1 MNELQVFENE
11 KFGQVRSTVID
22 GDPWFVAAD
31 VCKAVGIGNPSDV
44 MRRLDEDE
52 TTLVSIEGTSNGL
65 SVNAVSEA
73 GLYSL
78 VLGSRKPEAKEFKR
92 WITHEVIPSIR
103 KHGTYMTPETIEKV
117 LLDPD
122 AIIKIATALKEERK
136 KNAKLT
142 AENTE
147 MKPKAEFADTVADS
161 RGALNMGDFAKIVHT
176 TYPNM
181 GRNKLLAFLRGQK
194 ILTKG
199 NIPYQKF
206 INANY
211 FRVIESVKGGNGVN
225 FNQASTLILPKGQF
239 FILDLLKKSECLEPS
254 VVNA

>member
-1 MNELQVFENE
+1 MIKVSYENDRPTVLARDLHDFLAVETPYHKWFPRMCEYGFTEGQDYVTADKNVLRADGAKICMLQRNE
-11 KFGQVRSTVID
+11 KGKKARQYFIELEKKWN
-22 GDPWFVAAD
+22 DPTFVMA
-31 VCKAVGIGNPSDV
+31 
-44 MRRLDEDE
+44 R
-52 TTLVSIEGTSNGL
+52 
-65 SVNAVSEA
+65 
-73 GLYSL
+73 
-78 VLGSRKPEAKEFKR
+78 
-92 WITHEVIPSIR
+92 
-103 KHGTYMTPETIEKV
+103 
-117 LLDPD
+117 
-122 AIIKIATALKEERK
+122 ALKVADQQIK
-136 KNAKLT
+136 VMTQQIA
-142 AENTE
+142 E

-239 FILDLLKKSECLEPS
+239 FILNLLKNSECLEPS